1 MDASLRP
8 ERACGRS
15 TTEMP
20 FEWFIALRYMRDAR
34 GQTILILAAVS
45 VGVSVLVFL
54 SALIGGLQASLI
66 DKTLG
71 SQAHVTLRMPREEAQ
86 ALSEQTP
93 ERAIAWLREER
104 PQRLRAIDQWLA
116 VISEVEGLPGVIAV
130 SPTVTG
136 GAFAVRADAKNA
148 VVVRGV
154 DPERFRAI
162 IDIDARLIAG
172 RFDVDGDNVTVGSK
186 LAADLGIAV
195 GDKIRVRSSEGVEIV
210 AAVRGIFQL
219 GNEGVDSTWVLTS
232 LRQAQSLYGLPA
244 GVTTIELKV
253 SDVFGAERIAADIR
267 DRTGLRADS
276 WMTINADLLSG
287 LTAQSSSKTMIQFF
301 VLVAVALG
309 IASVLIVSV
318 VQKSR
323 EIGILRAVGTPPRR
337 IQLVFLIQGGVLGVV
352 GSVLGSGLGAVFA
365 KLFESLATDPSGA
378 PRFPVQLDL
387 ELFVTSSLIATGIGV
402 LAAVIPARRAA
413 RLDPATAIR
422 NA

>member
-1 MDASLRP
+1 
-8 ERACGRS
+8 
-15 TTEMP
+15 MP
-20 FEWFIALRYMRDAR
+20 FEWFVALRYMRDAR
-34 GQTILILAAVS
+34 GQTILILSAVS

-66 DKTLG
+66 QKTLG
-71 SQAHVTLRMPREEAQ
+71 SQAHITLRMPREQ
-86 ALSEQTP
+86 ARALVPATP
-93 ERAIAWLREER
+93 ERAIALLREER
-104 PQRLRAIDQWLA
+104 PQRLRSIDHWPA
-116 VISEVEGLPGVIAV
+116 VIAEVETLPGVIAA
-130 SPTVTG
+130 SPSVTG
-136 GAFAVRADAKNA
+136 GAFAVRADAKSA
-148 VVVRGV
+148 IVVRGV

-162 IDIDARLIAG
+162 IDVDGRLTAG
-172 RFDVDGDNVTVGSK
+172 RFEVDGSDIAVGNK
-186 LAADLGIAV
+186 LAAELGIVV
-195 GDKIRVRSSEGVEIV
+195 GDKLRIRSSEGVEIV
-210 AAVRGIFQL
+210 ATVRGIFEL
-219 GNEGVDSTWVLTS
+219 GNEGVDATWVLTS

-253 SDVFGAERIAADIR
+253 GDVFSAERIAADIGE
-267 DRTGLRADS
+267 RTGLRADS

-287 LTAQSSSKTMIQFF
+287 LTAQSSSKSMIQFF
-301 VLVAVALG
+301 VIVAVALG

-337 IQLVFLIQGGVLGVV
+337 ILIVFLIQGGVLGVV
-352 GSVLGSGLGAVFA
+352 GSIVGSGLGALFA
-365 KLFESLATDPSGA
+365 KLFESLATDPTGA

-387 ELFVTSSLIATGIGV
+387 ALFVSSSLIATGIGL

>member
-1 MDASLRP
+1 
-8 ERACGRS
+8 
-15 TTEMP
+15 MP
-20 FEWFIALRYMRDAR
+20 FEWFVALRYMREAR

-71 SQAHVTLRMPREEAQ
+71 SQAHITLRMPREEAR
-86 ALSEQTP
+86 AFSEPTA
-93 ERAIAWLREER
+93 ERAIARVYEER
-104 PQRLRAIDQWLA
+104 PQRLRSIDQWPA
-116 VISEVEGLPGVIAV
+116 VITAVEALPGVIAA

-136 GAFAVRADAKNA
+136 GAFAVRADAKSS

-154 DPERFRAI
+154 DSERFRAI
-162 IDIDARLIAG
+162 IDVDARLVAG
-172 RFDVDGDNVTVGSK
+172 RFEVDGDDVAIGSK
-186 LAADLGIAV
+186 LAAELGVAV
-195 GDKIRVRSSEGVEIV
+195 DDKIRIRSSEGVEIV
-210 AAVRGIFQL
+210 ATVRGIFQL
-219 GNEGVDSTWVLTS
+219 GSEGVDSTWVLTS
-232 LRQAQSLYGLPA
+232 LRRAQSLYGLPA

-253 SDVFGAERIAADIR
+253 ANVFDAERIATDIR
-267 DRTGLRADS
+267 GRTGLRADS
-276 WMTINADLLSG
+276 WMTVNADLLSG

-337 IQLVFLIQGGVLGVV
+337 ILFVFLIQGGVLGVV
-352 GSVLGSGLGAVFA
+352 GSIVGSGLGAVFA
-365 KLFESLATDPSGA
+365 KVFESLATDPSGA

-387 ELFVTSSLIATGIGV
+387 ALFVTSSLLATGIGV
-402 LAAVIPARRAA
+402 LSAVIPARRAA